1 MSSVLSSRSRSC
13 CPGALESVPGASIAG
28 SRGGTVR
35 APRQKIAEAIPSRRP
50 SSSTSTSTSAAA
62 KKAPA
67 LLLPS
72 LSLPKFSWS
81 GGRLSKAK
89 TKLMNLISKSDRG
102 TNPSGPSR
110 EEVEAAIDELYAAA
124 PRSALFPLENNP
136 AGIDGKWKLV
146 REPSRRRVSSIFRGG
161 GTKFREE
168 NISNSSSF
176 SSVFNPPPNKTNQP
190 IKPTETQPNENSP
203 GLDQREGGP
212 VGDR

>member
-89 TKLMNLISKSDRG
+89 TKLLNLISKSDRG

-161 GTKFREE
+161 GRSFEKKIFHKLFFLLFRLQPH
-168 NISNSSSF
+168 
-176 SSVFNPPPNKTNQP
+176 PPT
-190 IKPTETQPNENSP
+190 KPTN
-203 GLDQREGGP
+203 R
-212 VGDR
+212 